1 MQDSTACVL
10 RLWTVSGAILGF
22 KSNKNGDAGDDF
34 LVICDGADHSV
45 KCYEKSALK
54 TGEMSAELSQ
64 HFRR

>member
-34 LVICDGADHSV
+34 LVICDG
-45 KCYEKSALK
+45 
-54 TGEMSAELSQ
+54 EMSAELSQ